1 MDVPTPEQLGLQ
13 IAQARERRGMT
24 QEALAHSIELERS
37 TISKIES
44 GARKV
49 SAIELSKIARA
60 LHTSMVSFFRSPAP
74 AIVSHRAEQG
84 EEADSVVDMRLE
96 RLADSIT
103 LIRRIGSLKGGA
115 LPSPWER
122 PDTVDEA
129 ENMGSRLRS
138 HLRLDGAEPLTDIAR
153 RAAES
158 LGCYIFSAEL
168 GEDTADAGSML
179 LDEATAVAVVNA
191 SRKPGRRRLSA
202 VHELGHALVQDEY
215 TVDWRTATR
224 DDGLESR
231 LDRFAR
237 AVLLPAAEL
246 GRSFPES
253 EAREGLRNACV
264 RIGSRF
270 RVDMTTL
277 AIRLVRDLSLTG
289 VDSFDTIRQIRTTKS
304 DFIRLNLVNPPE
316 EFAGVTQPLLYQ
328 QAVLRLFEGERI
340 SAQRAV
346 ELLEGTVDFEDLPP
360 RPEGRAEDIWDFIS

>member
-1 MDVPTPEQLGLQ
+1 
-13 IAQARERRGMT
+13 MT

-60 LHTSMVSFFRSPAP
+60 LHTSMASFFRSPAP

-215 TVDWRTATR
+215 TVDWRTAPR
-224 DDGLESR
+224 DPGMESAPGP
-231 LDRFAR
+231 FAR
-237 AVLLPAAEL
+237 SVAARGRAVGAW
-246 GRSFPES
+246 
-253 EAREGLRNACV
+253 EAR
-264 RIGSRF
+264 
-270 RVDMTTL
+270 
-277 AIRLVRDLSLTG
+277 
-289 VDSFDTIRQIRTTKS
+289 Q
-304 DFIRLNLVNPPE
+304 
-316 EFAGVTQPLLYQ
+316 AGPW
-328 QAVLRLFEGERI
+328 AGN
-340 SAQRAV
+340 SP
-346 ELLEGTVDFEDLPP
+346 G
-360 RPEGRAEDIWDFIS
+360 